1 MLEHL
6 GRRSGHRRYVVLEV
20 IDCPSPG
27 RYVVSSGFGERSQW
41 FRNVM
46 TNHRVVVYVGGHRP
60 PATGHR
66 PTPAQRLDP
75 GAASASLARYAAMHP
90 RTWSGL
96 RPVLEQTLGARIDE
110 SATELPLMAFD
121 TTIATSSER

>member
-60 PATGHR
+60 TPAT
-66 PTPAQRLDP
+66 AQRLDP

>member
-1 MLEHL
+1 
-6 GRRSGHRRYVVLEV
+6 
-20 IDCPSPG
+20 
-27 RYVVSSGFGERSQW
+27 VVSQRHDQSSGCGVRW
-41 FRNVM
+41 
-46 TNHRVVVYVGGHRP
+46 RP